1 MSEQPVQ
8 LDSLDVRARE
18 VPLRKIPGGPDK
30 MFVQTDGNGNVLVD
44 FADGVDEWGKSLKL
58 DETQYEALRQ
68 EAFRRE
74 LADLEDIP
82 TYAQFY
88 PSSKNSGVTT
98 TPNGNTLG
106 RVSGETPA
114 TGDAAEHANPEVE
127 SENPAEGI
135 TGDEILDGL
144 QLGLDVVG
152 LIPVFGEVADL
163 ANAGISLARG
173 DYAGAASSLLSA
185 VPFVGY
191 LGTAGKVGKYGAKVV
206 SDASSKAAK
215 ETGEYAAKRVADKPS
230 KDAAEEHIKDRL
242 RRETNDA
249 TKAGTNKA
257 SPGAKGKGRKK
268 LKCGEYG
275 NFGELKKKIGKGK
288 YDRDHI
294 PSKAA
299 LKSRAEFLKGD
310 KLTKEEAKTIE
321 RWGNSIAVPRQA
333 HIDISPTYG
342 QNLSSAAKDAAD
354 LARSARRDVEAM
366 LKKIDEYDAD
376 GGCKK
381 AYMKAAKRVLK
392 DNDWFDKKLN
402 DIINSGL

>member
-1 MSEQPVQ
+1 M
-8 LDSLDVRARE
+8 
-18 VPLRKIPGGPDK
+18 
-30 MFVQTDGNGNVLVD
+30 
-44 FADGVDEWGKSLKL
+44 
-58 DETQYEALRQ
+58 
-68 EAFRRE
+68 
-74 LADLEDIP
+74 
-82 TYAQFY
+82 
-88 PSSKNSGVTT
+88 
-98 TPNGNTLG
+98 
-106 RVSGETPA
+106 
-114 TGDAAEHANPEVE
+114 
-127 SENPAEGI
+127 
-135 TGDEILDGL
+135 
-144 QLGLDVVG
+144 
-152 LIPVFGEVADL
+152 
-163 ANAGISLARG
+163 
-173 DYAGAASSLLSA
+173 LSA

-215 ETGEYAAKRVADKPS
+215 ETGEHAAKRVADKPS

-288 YDRDHI
+288 YDCDHI

-321 RWGNSIAVPRQA
+321 RWGNSIAVSRQA